1 MVFMQKLITT
11 LFEHSPKAMFIMD
24 DSHIMDCNTA
34 AVKLFDYDDKSFLL
48 NKTPSALSPTFQSD
62 GELSCVKEEYI
73 LKSVLSGETQRFEW
87 VFLNLNGNEFLVE
100 VALSQ
105 TLLDGK
111 VFLLGLVHD
120 ITQKKRA
127 EKDLFETNQELIQ
140 RKTLLKQILD
150 TSSVAIFLVDRQG
163 CIVHA
168 NQRMADMFGWPIQA
182 LIGTE
187 YVALIHPNEREMG
200 RQKMLALLCSEVHFV
215 DLERSYWHADQR
227 AFWGHLTGKRFYGIE
242 GEELGLVG
250 VIADITE
257 RRRVEEKLKLV
268 ASVFT
273 HAREGIAITD
283 AKGFIIDV
291 NDTFTHI
298 TGYDKEEAL
307 GQTPRMMK
315 SGRHTREF
323 YTDMWKA
330 LFEQGQWH
338 GEVWNRRKNGEVYA
352 QMLTISAVSD
362 TYGNTQHYVS
372 LFTDITTMKK
382 HQQQLEHI
390 AHYDALTNLPNRVL
404 LADRLKQAMAQTL
417 RQGKQLAVVYLDL
430 DGFKVVNDTYG
441 HNVGDELLII
451 LAKHM
456 GEALREGDTM
466 ARLGGDEFVAVL
478 VDLDEHQDCKPVIE
492 RLLRAT
498 SSAVTVGDIT
508 LQVSASIGVTFYPQD
523 GMDADQ
529 LMRQADQAMYLAKQS
544 GKNRYF
550 LFDIVQ
556 DGALKAQ
563 RENLEDILRAI
574 EHKEFVLYYQPKV
587 NIKTGEIIGAEA
599 LIRWQHPK
607 RGLLQ
612 PLTFLPSLENHP
624 MSIGLGEWVIETAL
638 MQIAQWH
645 DLGLN
650 IPISVNV
657 GGYQLQQHNF
667 VERLHQ
673 LLMAHPD
680 VNPCDLEL
688 EILETSALEDISQV
702 SDVIYRCQKLGVR
715 FALDDFGT
723 GYSSL
728 SYLKH
733 LPAELLKI
741 DQSFIRDM
749 LNDPDDLA
757 IIEGILG
764 LAKAFRRNVIAEGV
778 ETIEHGE
785 LLLALGCEWAQG
797 YGIAKPMLA
806 HLLPQ
811 WVKTW
816 QPDIKWTV
824 WQNRVVT
831 HEALPLLFAEIEHR
845 AWIKA
850 LESFFRGERES
861 CPPMDAHLCRFG
873 VWHEKVCKTIYGK
886 NTWFE
891 QVGIIHEDIHA
902 LGEELLAMFSLGQ
915 KTETLT
921 RLNELYVLSQALI
934 TKLRDRISAEYQ
946 PEVY

>member
-1 MVFMQKLITT
+1 MTT
-11 LFEHSPKAMFIMD
+11 LFEHSPEAMFIIY
-24 DSHIMDCNTA
+24 DSHFIDCNTA
-34 AVKLFDYDDKSFLL
+34 AVKLFNYSDKSFLI
-48 NKTPSALSPTFQSD
+48 NKTPSSLSPAFQPD
-62 GELSCVKEEYI
+62 GELSCVKEEQI
-73 LKSVLSGETQRFEW
+73 VKSVLEGETQRFEW
-87 VFLNLNGNEFLVE
+87 VFLSPDGNEFLVE

-105 TLLDGK
+105 TLLGKK
-111 VFLLGLVHD
+111 VFLLALVHD

-127 EKDLFETNQELIQ
+127 EKDLFEVNQELIK

-150 TSSVAIFLVDRQG
+150 TSSVAIFLVDRGG

-168 NQRMADMFGWPIQA
+168 NQRMADMFGWSIQE
-182 LIGTE
+182 LIGME
-187 YVALIHPNEREMG
+187 YVALIHPNEREIG
-200 RQKMLALLCSEVHFV
+200 RQKMLALLCSEVNFV
-215 DLERSYWHADQR
+215 DLERSYWHADER

-257 RRRVEEKLKLV
+257 RRHIEEKLKLV

-283 AKGFIIDV
+283 AKGVIVDV

-323 YTDMWKA
+323 YTDMWQA

-362 TYGNTQHYVS
+362 AYGNTQHYVS

-404 LADRLKQAMAQTL
+404 LADRLKQAMAHTL

-478 VDLDEHQDCKPVIE
+478 VDLDTHQDCKPVIE

-498 SSAVTVGDIT
+498 SRAVNVGDIT

-556 DGALKAQ
+556 DVALKAQ

-612 PLTFLPSLENHP
+612 PLSFLPSLENHP

-638 MQIAQWH
+638 TQIAHWH
-645 DLGLN
+645 NLGLN

-657 GGYQLQQHNF
+657 GGYQLQQSNF
-667 VERLHQ
+667 VEQLHQ
-673 LLMAHPD
+673 LLMAHPE

-728 SYLKH
+728 TYLKH

-797 YGIAKPMLA
+797 YGIAKPMPA

-861 CPPMDAHLCRFG
+861 CPPMDADLCRFG
-873 VWHEKVCKTIYGK
+873 IWHEKVCKTIYGK

-891 QVGIIHEDIHA
+891 QVGIIHEDIHE
-902 LGEELLAMFSLGQ
+902 LGGELLAIFSLGQ
-915 KTETLT
+915 KTETLA
-921 RLNELYVLSQALI
+921 RLSELYVLSHALI
-934 TKLRDRISAEYQ
+934 EKLRDRISAEYE
-946 PEVY
+946 PEDY

>member
-1 MVFMQKLITT
+1 MKNFITT
-11 LFEHSPKAMFIMD
+11 LFEHSPEAIFIMHD
-24 DSHIMDCNTA
+24 NHFVDCNIA
-34 AVKLFDYDDKSFLL
+34 AVRLFDYDDKSLL
-48 NKTPSALSPTFQSD
+48 CEKTPATLSPPFQPD
-62 GELSCVKEEYI
+62 GQLSFVKEEQI
-73 LKSVLSGETQRFEW
+73 IKSVLDGETQRFEW
-87 VFLNLNGNEFLVE
+87 MFLSSQENEFLVE
-100 VALSQ
+100 VTLSQ

-111 VFLLGLVHD
+111 ICLLALIHD
-120 ITQKKRA
+120 ITKKKRA
-127 EKDLFETNQELIQ
+127 EKDLFEANQELME
-140 RKTLLKQILD
+140 RKTFLKQILD

-168 NQRMADMFGWPIQA
+168 NQRMADMFGWPVQE
-182 LIGTE
+182 LIGME
-187 YVALIHPNEREMG
+187 YVALIHPNERELG

-215 DLERSYWHADQR
+215 DLERSYWRADEK
-227 AFWGHLTGKRFYGIE
+227 AFWGHLTGKRFYGTE

-257 RRRVEEKLKLV
+257 RRCIEEKLKLV

-283 AKGFIIDV
+283 SQGVIIDV
-291 NDTFTHI
+291 NDTFTDI
-298 TGYDKEEAL
+298 TGYSKEEAL

-315 SGRHTREF
+315 SNRHTREF
-323 YTDMWKA
+323 YVDMWDT
-330 LFEQGQWH
+330 LFKQGQWH
-338 GEVWNRRKNGEVYA
+338 GEIWNRRKNGEVYA

-362 TYGNTQHYVS
+362 TYGNIQHYVS

-390 AHYDALTNLPNRVL
+390 AHYDALTDLPNRVL

-478 VDLDEHQDCKPVIE
+478 VDLEEHQDCEPIIE
-492 RLLRAT
+492 RLLQAT
-498 SSAVTVGDIT
+498 SNVVNVGNIT
-508 LQVSASIGVTFYPQD
+508 LQVSSSIGVTFYPQD
-523 GMDADQ
+523 GIDADQ

-556 DGALKAQ
+556 DVALKAQ

-574 EHKEFVLYYQPKV
+574 EQEEFVLYYQPKV

-599 LIRWQHPK
+599 LVRWQHPK

-612 PLTFLPSLENHP
+612 PLTFLPSLENNP
-624 MSIGLGEWVIETAL
+624 MSIRLGEWVIETAL

-645 DLGLN
+645 TLGLN

-657 GGYQLQQHNF
+657 GGYQLQQSNF

-673 LLMAHPD
+673 LLMVHSD
-680 VNPCDLEL
+680 VNPHDLEL

-702 SDVIYRCQKLGVR
+702 SDVIHRCQKLGIR

-728 SYLKH
+728 TYLKH

-749 LNDPDDLA
+749 LSDPDDLA

-778 ETIEHGE
+778 ETVEHGE

-797 YGIAKPMLA
+797 YGIAKPMPA
-806 HLLPQ
+806 HLIPQ

-816 QPDIKWTV
+816 EPDVKWTV
-824 WQNRVVT
+824 WQNRTVT
-831 HEALPLLFAEIEHR
+831 QEAWPLLFAEIEHR
-845 AWIKA
+845 AWIKS
-850 LESFFRGERES
+850 LESFFKGERKS
-861 CPPMDAHLCRFG
+861 SPLMDAHLCRFG
-873 VWHEKVCKTIYGK
+873 IWHEQMSQTRYGK
-886 NTWFE
+886 NDWFE
-891 QVGIIHEDIHA
+891 QVGIIHNDIHV
-902 LGEELLAMFSLGQ
+902 LGEELLALFLSGQ
-915 KTETLT
+915 KAKTLM
-921 RLNELYVLSQALI
+921 RLSELHALSQTLI
-934 TKLRDRISAEYQ
+934 EKLRDRICVEYQ